1 MSNKTFA
8 ARIRERYP
16 EGLTGIFAIGGT
28 RTTYI
33 LDQNRSAAD
42 PGRINDFAAHGEYL
56 QTRYSEYVKTFFEL
70 GGQNMIITAS
80 SYRGLHERGEEYAS
94 LIAYEVARMS
104 SDYFQKFYRENNID
118 PYFVGIDTYLLL
130 PSESA
135 PHKVA
140 RQLMEFR
147 QSWPYQEGHKK
158 LIWEIASI
166 PLFTFWKLFQEMD
179 ANTRADLEQELAAQ
193 TNLDGVYNLFYR
205 RFSRAIYGTDI
216 PPAHFYLGTNKS
228 GDLKWRSP
236 MPIALTGGEYLRMFY
251 TPYPSLFTTRD
262 TLQAILEDL
271 AFNKRFHSLKT
282 DYSGRYSSDL
292 VQAEYE
298 RVMELS
304 SQPETTVGFSRK
316 VEAQH
321 ADPA

>member
-33 LDQNRSAAD
+33 LDQNRSSAD

-56 QTRYSEYVKTFFEL
+56 QTRYSEYVKTFFDL

-147 QSWPYQEGHKK
+147 
-158 LIWEIASI
+158 
-166 PLFTFWKLFQEMD
+166 
-179 ANTRADLEQELAAQ
+179 
-193 TNLDGVYNLFYR
+193 
-205 RFSRAIYGTDI
+205 SRAVYGTDI